1 MKSLLFP
8 YFIFFTASF
17 TQNYMFGYGD
27 SGFNITG
34 HYLEG
39 TESNTKVLSIGFILG
54 GKLSLSFG
62 RGGEELKSGSGGG
75 K

>member
-1 MKSLLFP
+1 MKFMKSLLFP

-17 TQNYMFGYGD
+17 AQNYMFGYGD

-39 TESNTKVLSIGFILG
+39 TEDLPKNRTLS
-54 GKLSLSFG
+54 
-62 RGGEELKSGSGGG
+62 
-75 K
+75 